1 METNNFRINREHKDR
16 MFRWIFKNKRDLLEL
31 YNAVNGTS
39 YTDPDRKEL
48 YLSDAFIRSDRHT
61 PCLELRVVMLNIN
74 WGHNRELMEKCKKLG
89 EYAQF
94 IDQIRRNL
102 ATGLDREAAV
112 SAAVESCIESGI
124 LKDLLIQHKA
134 EVMDMLLTEYN
145 EELDRKELF
154 EQGRDEGILEAK

>member
-1 METNNFRINREHKDR
+1 
-16 MFRWIFKNKRDLLEL
+16 
-31 YNAVNGTS
+31 
-39 YTDPDRKEL
+39 
-48 YLSDAFIRSDRHT
+48 
-61 PCLELRVVMLNIN
+61 MLNIN
-74 WGHNRELMEKCKKLG
+74 WGHNRELMEKCRKLS

-94 IDQIRRNL
+94 VDQIRQYL
-102 ATGLDREAAV
+102 AGGLDRESAV

-154 EQGRDEGILEAK
+154 ELGLEEGLSKGRAEGILKSKREDILEILASLGDVPQELQDLIAGQSDPNVLKSWLHKVITVKSIPEFIQFLN